1 MGQRV
6 RGCAKVLTQS
16 SHNGREGQVRQIRHA
31 LGSRGDPRK
40 NEVCLGATIREKSWP
55 MAYRVR
61 CNGPGRWWGKGI
73 DQYTAAGMSETL
85 EVNTSRPPLDPVA
98 AQRWLDGRV
107 PGALGG
113 EAWLHGEVARRMED
127 RLQWIRLEPQRW
139 VDWSP
144 SLGGWEAADLI
155 ARRYPKAQ
163 RDVVEPADPRRV
175 EALKRLTPPWW
186 QPWKDG
192 PQVLALPNPGQ
203 ANMLWSNMALHAH
216 PDPQALLQQWGAA
229 LSVDGFLMF
238 SCLGP
243 DSLREVRELY
253 RQQGWP
259 APTHS
264 LTDMHDWGDLLV
276 QAGFAEPVMDMERI
290 TLTYQDAGALLADL
304 RTLGRNLHPGRFG
317 ALRGRRWQ
325 KRLQSSLAVLASR
338 SGDTSAPGRLS
349 LTFEIIYGHA
359 MKPAPRARVASET
372 QLPLQDL
379 KAMLAKRPTREG

>member
-1 MGQRV
+1 MGQRD

-16 SHNGREGQVRQIRHA
+16 SHKGREGQDRQIRQA
-31 LGSRGDPRK
+31 LGNRGDPRK
-40 NEVCLGATIREKSWP
+40 GTARPEAMIREKKRP
-55 MAYRVR
+55 MECRAR
-61 CNGPGRWWGKGI
+61 CNGLGRWQGGGI

-85 EVNTSRPPLDPVA
+85 EVNASRPPLDPVA

-107 PGALGG
+107 PGAFGA
-113 EAWLHGEVARRMED
+113 EAWLHTEVARRMED
-127 RLQWIRLEPQRW
+127 RLQWIRQVPQRW

-144 SLGGWEAADLI
+144 TLGGWEAADLI

-163 RDVVEPADPRRV
+163 CDVVEPGDLRRV
-175 EALKRLTPPWW
+175 QALGRLTPPWW
-186 QPWKDG
+186 QPWKSR
-192 PQVLALPNPGQ
+192 PQVLAQPNPGQ
-203 ANMLWSNMALHAH
+203 ASMLWSNMALHAH
-216 PDPQALLQQWGAA
+216 PDPQALLRQWHAA

-243 DSLREVRELY
+243 DSLREVREMY

-290 TLTYQDAGALLADL
+290 TLTYADANALLADL

-317 ALRGRRWQ
+317 ALRGRQWRE
-325 KRLQSSLAVLASR
+325 RLRASLAGLASR
-338 SGDTSAPGRLS
+338 SGDASVPGRLS

-359 MKPAPRARVASET
+359 LKPAARVRVASET
-372 QLPLQDL
+372 QVPLQDL

>member
-1 MGQRV
+1 M
-6 RGCAKVLTQS
+6 QS
-16 SHNGREGQVRQIRHA
+16 SHKGREGQDRQIRQA
-31 LGSRGDPRK
+31 LGSRGDTRK
-40 NEVCLGATIREKSWP
+40 DEVCPGATICERRWPREC
-55 MAYRVR
+55 RTR
-61 CNGPGRWWGKGI
+61 CNGPRRWQGKGI
-73 DQYTAAGMSETL
+73 GQYTAAGMSETL

-107 PGALGG
+107 PGALGAD
-113 EAWLHGEVARRMED
+113 AWLHVEVARRMED
-127 RLQWIRLEPQRW
+127 RLQWIRQVPQRW

-163 RDVVEPADPRRV
+163 RDVVEPGDLRRV
-175 EALKRLTPPWW
+175 QALGRLTPHWW
-186 QPWKDG
+186 QPWKNH
-192 PQVLALPNPGQ
+192 PQVLAQPNPGQ

-216 PDPQALLQQWGAA
+216 PDPQTLLRQWHAA

-243 DSLREVRELY
+243 DSLREVREMY

-276 QAGFAEPVMDMERI
+276 QAGFAEPVMDMERV
-290 TLTYQDAGALLADL
+290 TLTYEDATALLADL
-304 RTLGRNLHPGRFG
+304 RTLGRNLHPGRFA
-317 ALRGRRWQ
+317 ALRGRQWRD
-325 KRLQSSLAVLASR
+325 RLRASLAGLASH
-338 SGDTSAPGRLS
+338 SGDVAASGRLS

-359 MKPAPRARVASET
+359 LKPAARARVASET
-372 QLPLQDL
+372 QVPLQDL
-379 KAMLAKRPTREG
+379 KAMLAKRPTRKG